1 MNEPPPTPG
10 PESGPEPSQEALLRE
25 ALVRFARRILTMEE
39 EGRLLASPGDLQVVL
54 GELRRRLFE
63 WEVRQATGI
72 RDARREAGG
81 AGGAGDDGDR
91 VVAEAREAE
100 EALRRLL
107 EEDDER

>member
-1 MNEPPPTPG
+1 MNQPPPTPG
-10 PESGPEPSQEALLRE
+10 PERGPEPSQEVLLRE
-25 ALVRFARRILTMEE
+25 ALVRFARRILSMEE

-72 RDARREAGG
+72 RDARRDAQG
-81 AGGAGDDGDR
+81 AGTDGNR

-107 EEDDER
+107 EEDDDR